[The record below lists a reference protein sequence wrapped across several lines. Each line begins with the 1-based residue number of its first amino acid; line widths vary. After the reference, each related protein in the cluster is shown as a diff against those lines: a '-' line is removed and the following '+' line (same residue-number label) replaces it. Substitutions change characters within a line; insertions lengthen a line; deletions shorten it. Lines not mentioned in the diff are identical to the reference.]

1 MNSHEPWRYHA
12 LPTSESQGTEWLMT
26 CPNGSC
32 GQFGSSPTSVG
43 INAHGEE
50 QANAKSLMGGGEVWW
65 KTKEP
70 WQNGGKTMENW
81 NVNHGN
87 MMIDGGWMV
96 D

>member
-12 LPTSESQGTEWLMT
+12 LPTSESQA
-26 CPNGSC
+26 
-32 GQFGSSPTSVG
+32 TSVG

-87 MMIDGGWMV
+87 MMIDGG
-96 D
+96 